1 MPSIYDAF
9 ILQALE
15 LPQGNQFFIPCEDK
29 QEQKKIEKILKEAIS
44 RLPIQNQLE
53 LRVARTFKDK
63 RLWVV
68 IAKKKPSHEEF
79 FVKHQD
85 GKGGWAVSRLSLD
98 TSSDRLRVI
107 EAMVEDGLTEEEVV
121 GILGPI
127 SAVEQKLFFPEE
139 EISDEQAID

>member
-29 QEQKKIEKILKEAIS
+29 QEQKKMEKILKEAIS
-44 RLPIQNQLE
+44 RLPIQNQME

-63 RLWVV
+63 RLWIV

-107 EAMVEDGLTEEEVV
+107 EAMVEDGLTEEE
-121 GILGPI
+121 ILETLG
-127 SAVEQKLFFPEE
+127 SLSSVERKLFFPEE
-139 EISDEQAID
+139 EL

>member
-1 MPSIYDAF
+1 MPTIYDAF

-15 LPQGNQFFIPCEDK
+15 LPQGNQFYIPCEDK

-44 RLPIQNQLE
+44 RLPIQHQMA

-85 GKGGWAVSRLSLD
+85 RKGGWTVSRLSLD
-98 TSSDRLRVI
+98 TSAERLRVI
-107 EAMVEDGLTEEEVV
+107 EAMVEDGLTEEEIVE
-121 GILGPI
+121 ILGPI
-127 SAVEQKLFFPEE
+127 SSVEQKLFFPEE
-139 EISDEQAID
+139 EMENGN